1 MKKKKETILI
11 VEDMKENIDMLIAIL
26 KDEFSIRVALTGEDA
41 LKQVEQSLP
50 QLILLDVVLP
60 GISGFE
66 VCSKLKDN
74 PSTSHIPV
82 IFLTALSNDVDERMG
97 LDVGGSDYI
106 NKPFNAS
113 LVKLRI
119 KKQLELYN
127 YQHRLE
133 EKVSKRTRELENVKD
148 SLLESLVIVTE
159 YRDRETGDH
168 VKRGQKYVGI
178 LANLLSSRYPEL
190 LDSAKKDLI
199 IQASALHDIGK
210 IALPDRIIL
219 KKGQL
224 TDQEYDM
231 IKDHARIG
239 GEILRRASNNMET
252 YEFMQYAQLM
262 ATYHHERWDGTG
274 YPFGLKG
281 EEIPLCARIMSIV
294 DVYDALT
301 MDRPYKEAMTHE
313 EAVSIIVNGDG
324 RVEPQHFDPDILEIF
339 AENHDLF
346 L

>member
-1 MKKKKETILI
+1 MKKKKATILI

-127 YQHRLE
+127 YQHRLQ
-133 EKVSKRTRELENVKD
+133 EKVSHRTRELENVKD
-148 SLLESLVIVTE
+148 ALLESLVLVTE

-190 LDSAKKDLI
+190 LDSEKKDLI

-239 GEILRRASNNMET
+239 GEILRRASSNMET

-262 ATYHHERWDGTG
+262 ATYHHEHWDGTG

-313 EAVSIIVNGDG
+313 EAVSIIVHGDG
-324 RVEPQHFDPDILEIF
+324 RVQPEHFDPDILEIF